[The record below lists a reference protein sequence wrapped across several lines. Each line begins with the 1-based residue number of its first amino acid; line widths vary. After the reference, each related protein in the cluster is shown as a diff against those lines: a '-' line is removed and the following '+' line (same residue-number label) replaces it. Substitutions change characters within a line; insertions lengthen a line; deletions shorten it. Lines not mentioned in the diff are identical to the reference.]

1 MFHGSLVALVT
12 PMQADGSIDADAYA
26 RLIDWQI
33 AEGTQGLIPVGT
45 TGESPTLSHDEHKRV
60 VELAIKT
67 ANGRVPVMA
76 GAGSNSTAEAI
87 GLAQHAKNAGAD
99 AVLVVTPYYN
109 KPTQEGLYRHYTAI
123 ADTVDIPIF
132 VYNIPGRSVID
143 MSVETMARLA
153 AHRNIVGVKDATANL
168 TRPLHTTRACGEKF
182 VQLSGED
189 HTVLAYLA
197 SGGHGCI
204 SVTANIAPRL
214 CAQMH
219 AAWAAGDVRKAMEI
233 QASLLPLHDAMFA
246 ESNPGPVKYA
256 ASLLGFGTPTCRLP
270 LAPIAEANAAK
281 LRAAMVELGLLDT

>member
-219 AAWAAGDVRKAMEI
+219 AAWAAGDVRKAKEI